1 MDKVKKELFFC
12 VFFVPLY
19 LLVYT
24 LLLNTTHGFF
34 YPLTQK
40 MSFWPH
46 LFVTGYR
53 SPFFI
58 KKRGCCEPVKFCLL
72 ADLFCLFD
80 ITFFFVGNRH
90 SSFYKKNYYDRCP
103 AKSFVISWS
112 AEQEHD
118 SFDKQNVPLPSLTH
132 LSLKAHWQISEN
144 RCLEKYCSCDQ
155 ACQVSAL

>member
-80 ITFFFVGNRH
+80 ITFFLLETDTAVFI
-90 SSFYKKNYYDRCP
+90 KKITVTV
-103 AKSFVISWS
+103 A
-112 AEQEHD
+112 Q
-118 SFDKQNVPLPSLTH
+118 QSL
-132 LSLKAHWQISEN
+132 LSLA
-144 RCLEKYCSCDQ
+144 DQ
-155 ACQVSAL
+155 LSKNMIVLINKTYHFLRSPASA